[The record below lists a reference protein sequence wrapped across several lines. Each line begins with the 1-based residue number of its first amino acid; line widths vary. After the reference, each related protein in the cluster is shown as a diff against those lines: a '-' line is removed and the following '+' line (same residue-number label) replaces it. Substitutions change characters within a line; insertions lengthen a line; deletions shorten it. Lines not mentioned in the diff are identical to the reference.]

1 MKKLSTLLL
10 FLVFNATVIA
20 QASFG
25 FKINGG
31 VSMITDKIY
40 DPNIETH
47 TNYFKPSG
55 QVGFF
60 YNLPLRTDQVFG
72 VELLFTQIESKEKI
86 VDTLG
91 TAYTNYPNGAIPLLS
106 TYTISKHISYLS
118 LPVHYGINVRNF
130 TFNVGMQFS
139 VRLLSSA
146 QEIEQDS
153 YTNNASGYGFV
164 LTPSTTTYNY
174 KKLSIKDVD
183 FGQTVGIIYHFTN
196 NIFAIEGNYYYGF
209 NNIYPNTRRT
219 TEWRTQQITL
229 GIRYT
234 FFKRGCQIKRP
245 QTT

>member
-1 MKKLSTLLL
+1 MKRLSTLTL
-10 FLVFNATVIA
+10 FLVFNIVLIA
-20 QASFG
+20 QPSFG

-31 VSMITDKIY
+31 LSMITDKIY

-60 YNLPLRTDQVFG
+60 YNLPVRAHEVFG
-72 VELLFTQIESKEKI
+72 IELLFTQIESKEKI

-91 TAYTNYPNGAIPLLS
+91 YAYNLNGSTSPINS

-118 LPVHYGINVRNF
+118 LPVHYGINVKKI

-139 VRLLSSA
+139 ARLLSKA
-146 QEIEQDS
+146 QYIEQDS

-174 KKLSIKDVD
+174 KRLPIKDVD
-183 FGQTVGIIYHFTN
+183 FGETVGIIYHFTN
-196 NIFAIEGNYYYGF
+196 KFAIEGNYYYGF
-209 NNIYPNTRRT
+209 NNIYPS
-219 TEWRTQQITL
+219 EHIKGIIWKTQQITL
-229 GIRYT
+229 GLRYSFLT
-234 FFKRGCQIKRP
+234 LKKKEASK
-245 QTT
+245 

>member
-1 MKKLSTLLL
+1 MKKLLALIL
-10 FLVFNATVIA
+10 FLIFNIAVIA
-20 QASFG
+20 QSSFG

-31 VSMITDKIY
+31 VSNISDKLY

-60 YNLPLRTDQVFG
+60 YNMPIRTHEVFG
-72 VELLFTQIESKEKI
+72 IELLFTQIESKEKI
-86 VDTLG
+86 IDTMG
-91 TAYTNYPNGAIPLLS
+91 YAYNLNGS
-106 TYTISKHISYLS
+106 TSPVISNYTISKHISYLS
-118 LPVHYGINVRNF
+118 LPVHYGINVKKF

-174 KKLSIKDVD
+174 KRWIIKDVD

-196 NIFAIEGNYYYGF
+196 KFAIEGNYYYGF
-209 NNIYPNTRRT
+209 NNIYPDNRRT
-219 TEWRTQQITL
+219 TEWRTQQLTL
-229 GIRYT
+229 GLRYAFLT
-234 FFKRGCQIKRP
+234 MKKKEIKG
-245 QTT
+245 